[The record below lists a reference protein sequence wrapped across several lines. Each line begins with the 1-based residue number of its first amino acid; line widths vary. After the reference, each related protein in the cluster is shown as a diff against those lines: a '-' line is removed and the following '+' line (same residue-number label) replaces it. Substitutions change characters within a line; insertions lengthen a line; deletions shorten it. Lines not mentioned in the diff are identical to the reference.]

1 MTAMWTGVLAACMV
15 LGLAFG
21 AGLAQEK
28 GSEPALQIVD
38 VEGSKLDLF
47 DAKDGRRIESVPRER
62 VLPLLPLKVLVVEAN
77 KRLKIAFPGS
87 ERPLW
92 VERRQVRTNEIRE
105 TQGACPAGTREAPPK
120 LASSMIATRG
130 LGEICR

>member
-1 MTAMWTGVLAACMV
+1 MWKVAAVAASMMLGVSW
-15 LGLAFG
+15 GG
-21 AGLAQEK
+21 ALAQQRP
-28 GSEPALQIVD
+28 GEPPMQIVD

-47 DAKDGRRIESVPRER
+47 DGKDGRRIDSVPRER
-62 VLPLLPLKVLVVEAN
+62 VLPLLPLKVLLVEPN
-77 KRLKIAFPGS
+77 KRLKITFPGS
-87 ERPLW
+87 DRPVW

-130 LGEICR
+130 LGETCR

>member
-1 MTAMWTGVLAACMV
+1 MTAMWKVVVTACML
-15 LGLAFG
+15 LGLASS

-47 DAKDGRRIESVPRER
+47 DAKDGRRIDSVPRER
-62 VLPLLPLKVLVVEAN
+62 VLPLLPVKVLVVEPN
-77 KRLKIAFPGS
+77 KRLKITLPGS
-87 ERPLW
+87 ERPVW

-120 LASSMIATRG
+120 IASSMIATRG

>member
-1 MTAMWTGVLAACMV
+1 MWKVAALAGCMV
-15 LGLAFG
+15 LGVSG
-21 AGLAQEK
+21 GGGLAQEK
-28 GSEPALQIVD
+28 PGEPPLQIVD

-47 DAKDGRRIESVPRER
+47 DGKDGRRIDSVPRER
-62 VLPLLPLKVLVVEAN
+62 VLPLLPLKVLLVEPN
-77 KRLKIAFPGS
+77 KRLKIIFPS
-87 ERPLW
+87 SDRPVW

-130 LGEICR
+130 LGETCR

>member
-28 GSEPALQIVD
+28 GSEPVLHIVD

-62 VLPLLPLKVLVVEAN
+62 VLPLLPLNVLVGDPN
-77 KRLKIAFPGS
+77 KRLKVAFPRS

-92 VERRQVRTNEIRE
+92 VARRQARTK
-105 TQGACPAGTREAPPK
+105 Q
-120 LASSMIATRG
+120 
-130 LGEICR
+130 

>member
-1 MTAMWTGVLAACMV
+1 MWKVALAACMV
-15 LGLAFG
+15 LGLASS

-28 GSEPALQIVD
+28 GSDPVLQIVD

-47 DAKDGRRIESVPRER
+47 DAKDGRRIDSVPRER
-62 VLPLLPLKVLVVEAN
+62 VLPLLPLKVLIVEPN
-77 KRLKIAFPGS
+77 KRLKITFPGS
-87 ERPLW
+87 ERPVW
-92 VERRQVRTNEIRE
+92 VEKRQVRTNEIRE